1 MEEELGKRVVGQ
13 REAIAAVSRAIRRS
27 RSGLKDPDRP
37 IGSFVFLGPTGVGKT
52 ELGKA
57 LAAYLFEDEDAAII
71 IDMSEFMEKF
81 AVSRLVGAPPG
92 YVGYEEG
99 GQLTEKVRRKP
110 YSVILLDE
118 IEKAHPDV
126 FNILLQV
133 LDDGRLTDS
142 YGRKI
147 DFRNTILIM
156 TSNLGSRD
164 IGSMGTFGFGS
175 KDSLP
180 SRSEMESAINREL
193 KRAFNPEFLNR
204 LDEVVIFN
212 TLSHDDMLTIVHIL
226 MSDVKKRVKD
236 RHLDLEITPAATV
249 FLAEKGYDPALGARP
264 LKRTIQKYLEDPLS
278 EEILTGKFDGGGT
291 VLIDRDGDRL
301 VFSLKDVLPAPAQN
315 PNEPGIEDHGT
326 ADPLVGNTQTR

>member
-1 MEEELGKRVVGQ
+1 
-13 REAIAAVSRAIRRS
+13 
-27 RSGLKDPDRP
+27 
-37 IGSFVFLGPTGVGKT
+37 
-52 ELGKA
+52 
-57 LAAYLFEDEDAAII
+57 
-71 IDMSEFMEKF
+71 
-81 AVSRLVGAPPG
+81 
-92 YVGYEEG
+92 
-99 GQLTEKVRRKP
+99 
-110 YSVILLDE
+110 
-118 IEKAHPDV
+118 
-126 FNILLQV
+126 
-133 LDDGRLTDS
+133 
-142 YGRKI
+142 
-147 DFRNTILIM
+147 
-156 TSNLGSRD
+156 
-164 IGSMGTFGFGS
+164 
-175 KDSLP
+175 
-180 SRSEMESAINREL
+180 ESAINREL